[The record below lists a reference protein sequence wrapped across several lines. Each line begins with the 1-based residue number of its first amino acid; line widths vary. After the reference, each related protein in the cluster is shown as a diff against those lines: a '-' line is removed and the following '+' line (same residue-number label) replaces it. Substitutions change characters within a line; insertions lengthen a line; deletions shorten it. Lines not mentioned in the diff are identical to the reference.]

1 MPALTSLSPSLQPS
15 TMCSGGGG
23 EKSCSRSGQA
33 GGPQDPR
40 GVWCHRVRAARPL
53 QLDGRGGRGRK
64 GAAEG
69 SGLAPAGM
77 GSAGMLCAVGL
88 WCRMGVGSPGGV
100 SREVRGGRVWD
111 RTEATWWHCRL
122 QSRDEGMWGQL
133 VTGLLCP
140 GWVSGARLF
149 GSWCGLAGDVQQVDG
164 QTEPGWR
171 GGPWEGLCRQGRSPN
186 LSRGWREGWGMQT
199 VLCSSSRPSSNSRE
213 GVGWPDFLT
222 MGCWLTVQPR
232 DSTCSTV

>member
-69 SGLAPAGM
+69 PGLAPAGM
-77 GSAGMLCAVGL
+77 GSAGMGNMSYVMC
-88 WCRMGVGSPGGV
+88 MGNCTSYVQSGGGAGGGWGAQEGSPG
-100 SREVRGGRVWD
+100 R
-111 RTEATWWHCRL
+111 
-122 QSRDEGMWGQL
+122 
-133 VTGLLCP
+133 
-140 GWVSGARLF
+140 
-149 GSWCGLAGDVQQVDG
+149 
-164 QTEPGWR
+164 
-171 GGPWEGLCRQGRSPN
+171 
-186 LSRGWREGWGMQT
+186 
-199 VLCSSSRPSSNSRE
+199 
-213 GVGWPDFLT
+213 
-222 MGCWLTVQPR
+222 
-232 DSTCSTV
+232 